1 MTFRYKWVLF
11 FFLVQFII
19 WLFWRLNKK
28 VAIFPNASDNIIQHI
43 MKDFDRKKITIRN
56 QLIMFGTSLLILS
69 ASGPQMGTR
78 VTPIER
84 KGIDLVIAL
93 DTSKSMDAEDVTP
106 SRLSKAK
113 LELGK
118 LINNLKGDR
127 VAIIVFA
134 GSSHLY
140 LPLTTDYEAA
150 LLFLNEID
158 SDMIPTQGT
167 VLSAAMNTAI
177 SAYKED
183 DDKFKVIVLVSDG
196 EDHDGEAIQI
206 ANKASSLGLM
216 INTVGVGSL
225 KGGLI
230 PIKEKNNKIGYKK
243 NSDGNLITSVLNEN
257 VLKKISDIGN
267 GSYFLFSNSADS
279 YKDILL
285 AIENM
290 EKKTI
295 STHKFSE
302 YEDRFQLIG
311 FLALICFI
319 AGYAIPTKLRIK
331 T

>member
-43 MKDFDRKKITIRN
+43 MKDFDRKKITIKN

-167 VLSAAMNTAI
+167 VLSAALNTAI

>member
-167 VLSAAMNTAI
+167 VLSAALNTAI